1 MNKFVKLLILI
12 VVFILIILS
21 ILFIVKFYR
30 VNKIIELM
38 KKNSKIDN
46 YKLED
51 SDLIRNRYK
60 NIILITPTNDSNL
73 CYYYDFDIDKCYII
87 DKMSKIYFENN
98 IEESDKDLLNFPL
111 YNYLTDDY
119 SFKNKI
125 KLIFLWKI
133 RKYDDSKFEIIT
145 ERKDKVIFD
154 KETGLVLNVND
165 IKSCNIAINKVE
177 TVEFPKISEY
187 NRQN

>member
-38 KKNSKIDN
+38 KKNSEVNN

-73 CYYYDFDIDKCYII
+73 CWY
-87 DKMSKIYFENN
+87 
-98 IEESDKDLLNFPL
+98 
-111 YNYLTDDY
+111 
-119 SFKNKI
+119 
-125 KLIFLWKI
+125 
-133 RKYDDSKFEIIT
+133 R
-145 ERKDKVIFD
+145 
-154 KETGLVLNVND
+154 
-165 IKSCNIAINKVE
+165 
-177 TVEFPKISEY
+177 
-187 NRQN
+187 